1 MVLSLKFLF
10 FDFKGNSKFETIR
23 NTGMY
28 QITLDIKIEVSNSSK
43 SVINDIS
50 SSMNWEKNIF
60 FLIVIYRVVRLNLD
74 KKRLKI

>member
-1 MVLSLKFLF
+1 MVLSLKFL

-50 SSMNWEKNIF
+50 SSMNWEKIF

-74 KKRLKI
+74 KKHLKI